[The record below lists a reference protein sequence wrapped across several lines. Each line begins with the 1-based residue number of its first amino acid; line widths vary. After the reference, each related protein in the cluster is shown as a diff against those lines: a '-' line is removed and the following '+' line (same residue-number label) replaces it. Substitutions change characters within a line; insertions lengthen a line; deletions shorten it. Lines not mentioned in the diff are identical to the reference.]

1 MNKHRF
7 KLLLFIVLL
16 AMLGL
21 AYYSFVGQS
30 KKNTV
35 EIKNTLFN
43 IDLAVSADDLERG
56 LSGRKEIANDQAML
70 FIFSDKSQRSFWMK
84 DMNFNIDLLWIDGNK
99 IVGYE
104 KNMLAPEDDTPL
116 DNLAKYTSS
125 QPVDKVLEIKAGL
138 IDSLGI
144 KIGDTIEF
152 ES

>member
-1 MNKHRF
+1 MV
-7 KLLLFIVLL
+7 IL
-16 AMLGL
+16 AILGV
-21 AYYSFVGQS
+21 AYYGFVGQS

-35 EIKNTLFN
+35 EINNILFN

-99 IVGYE
+99 IVAYE

-116 DNLAKYTSS
+116 DNLAKYISP
-125 QPVDKVLEIKAGL
+125 QPIDKVLEIKSGL
-138 IDSLGI
+138 VDSLSI
-144 KIGDTIEF
+144 KIGDTININLVK
-152 ES
+152 